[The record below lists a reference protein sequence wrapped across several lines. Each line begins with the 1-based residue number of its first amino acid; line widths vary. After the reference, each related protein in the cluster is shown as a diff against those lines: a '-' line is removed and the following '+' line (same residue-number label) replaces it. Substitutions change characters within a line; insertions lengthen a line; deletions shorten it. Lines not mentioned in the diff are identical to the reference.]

1 MHSIGQYITFIEK
14 CFGSGA
20 ITGTGDKININV
32 VCPICTQNEGVDSTK
47 KKLAIKID
55 SGILHCWKCGYRA
68 RSIYGLLK
76 RYKPHQAEE
85 FIKTFNTAS
94 LISDAEE
101 AAFEAQQ
108 EAIELPRGFQ
118 LLAEYYDEPEAPYY
132 IRQAVKYLKQRGITY
147 RDFWY
152 FKLGITALDLNYKN
166 RILIPSHDQDGN
178 LNFFTS
184 RTHRPSVK
192 PKYFNPRFHRE
203 TVIINYINIDWTDEL
218 TIVEGPFDL
227 FKVNDNATCLLG
239 KELTKEYALFQKIA
253 TNKTP
258 VLLCL
263 DNDAKRASLEVA
275 KLLNSYS
282 VSVRILELPL
292 DIKDPGEI
300 SREQF
305 LKLREEN
312 TVEYDE
318 MYYLRNIIK

>member
-32 VCPICTQNEGVDSTK
+32 VCPICTQNEGIDSTK

>member
-1 MHSIGQYITFIEK
+1 MHTQGQAIDFLEK
-14 CFGSGA
+14 CWGPAKLSNAGLNA
-20 ITGTGDKININV
+20 NV
-32 VCPICTQNEGVDSTK
+32 LCPICHEKTGETEK
-47 KKLAIKID
+47 KKLAIRTD
-55 SGILHCWKCGYRA
+55 SWLTKCWICNYK
-68 RSIYGLLK
+68 SKTIYGLLK
-76 RYKPHQAEE
+76 RYKPHQADE
-85 FIKTFNTAS
+85 FIKTFNAAS

-101 AAFEAQQ
+101 AAFKAQE

-118 LLAEYYDEPEAPYY
+118 LLAEYYDDPEAPYY
-132 IRQAVKYLKQRGITY
+132 IRQAVKYLKQRGVTY

-166 RILIPSHDQDGN
+166 RILIPSHDQEGN

-203 TVIINYINIDWTDEL
+203 TVIINEINIDWSEEL

-263 DNDAKRASLEVA
+263 DNDAKRASLDIA
-275 KLLNSYS
+275 KSLYDYDVN
-282 VSVRILELPL
+282 VRILILPEE
-292 DIKDPGEI
+292 IKDPGEMKRDKFI
-300 SREQF
+300 D
-305 LKLREEN
+305 LINDGKHI
-312 TVEYDE
+312 VEFDDL
-318 MYYLRNIIK
+318 YYLRNLML

>member
-1 MHSIGQYITFIEK
+1 MHTQGQAIDFLEK
-14 CFGSGA
+14 CWGPAKLSNAGLNA
-20 ITGTGDKININV
+20 NV
-32 VCPICTQNEGVDSTK
+32 LCPICHEKTGETEK
-47 KKLAIKID
+47 KKLAIRTD
-55 SGILHCWKCGYRA
+55 SWLTRCWVCNYK
-68 RSIYGLLK
+68 SKTIYGLLK
-76 RYKPHQAEE
+76 RYKPHQADE
-85 FIKTFNTAS
+85 FIKTFNAAS

-101 AAFEAQQ
+101 AAFKAQE

-118 LLAEYYDEPEAPYY
+118 LLAEYYDDPEAPYY
-132 IRQAVKYLKQRGITY
+132 IRQAVKYLKQRGVTY

-203 TVIINYINIDWTDEL
+203 TVIINDINIDWSDEL

-263 DNDAKRASLEVA
+263 DNDAKRDNLEVA

-282 VSVRILELPL
+282 VSVRVLELPE

-300 SREQF
+300 SQEQF
-305 LKLREEN
+305 LKLRKEN

>member
-85 FIKTFNTAS
+85 FIKTFNAAS

-203 TVIINYINIDWTDEL
+203 TVIINDINIDWSDEL

-275 KLLNSYS
+275 RLLNSYS
-282 VSVRILELPL
+282 VSVRVLELPE

-300 SREQF
+300 SQEQF
-305 LKLREEN
+305 QKLREEN
-312 TVEYDE
+312 TVDYDE

>member
-1 MHSIGQYITFIEK
+1 MHTQGQAIDFLEK
-14 CFGSGA
+14 CWGSAKLSNAGLNA
-20 ITGTGDKININV
+20 NV
-32 VCPICTQNEGVDSTK
+32 LCPICHEKTGETEK
-47 KKLAIKID
+47 KKLAIRTD
-55 SGILHCWKCGYRA
+55 SWLTKCWICNYK
-68 RSIYGLLK
+68 SKTIYGLLK

-85 FIKTFNTAS
+85 FIKTFNAAS

-101 AAFEAQQ
+101 AAFKAQE

-118 LLAEYYDEPEAPYY
+118 LLAEYYDDPEAPYY
-132 IRQAVKYLKQRGITY
+132 IRQAVKYLKQRGVTY

-166 RILIPSHDQDGN
+166 RILIPSHDQEGN

-203 TVIINYINIDWTDEL
+203 TVIINEINIDWSEEL

-263 DNDAKRASLEVA
+263 DSDAKRASLDIA
-275 KLLNSYS
+275 KSLYDYDVN
-282 VSVRILELPL
+282 VRILILPEE
-292 DIKDPGEI
+292 IKDPGEMKRDRFI
-300 SREQF
+300 D
-305 LKLREEN
+305 LINDGKHV
-312 TVEYDE
+312 VEFDDL
-318 MYYLRNIIK
+318 YYLRNLML

>member
-85 FIKTFNTAS
+85 FIKTFNAAS

>member
-85 FIKTFNTAS
+85 FIKTFNAAS

-101 AAFEAQQ
+101 TAFKAQE

-203 TVIINYINIDWTDEL
+203 TVIINDINIDWSDEL

-282 VSVRILELPL
+282 VSVRVLELPE

-300 SREQF
+300 SQEQF
-305 LKLREEN
+305 QKLRQEN
-312 TVEYDE
+312 TVDYDE

>member
-85 FIKTFNTAS
+85 FIKTFNAAS

-166 RILIPSHDQDGN
+166 RIIIPSHDQDGN

-203 TVIINYINIDWTDEL
+203 TVIINDINIDWSDEL

>member
-1 MHSIGQYITFIEK
+1 MHTQGQAIDFLEK
-14 CFGSGA
+14 CWGPAKLSNAGLNA
-20 ITGTGDKININV
+20 NV
-32 VCPICTQNEGVDSTK
+32 LCPICHEKTGETEK
-47 KKLAIKID
+47 KKLAIRTD
-55 SGILHCWKCGYRA
+55 SWLTKCWICNYK
-68 RSIYGLLK
+68 SKTIYGLLK
-76 RYKPHQAEE
+76 RYKPHQADE
-85 FIKTFNTAS
+85 FIKTFNAAS

-101 AAFEAQQ
+101 AAFKAQEQ
-108 EAIELPRGFQ
+108 AIELPRGFQ
-118 LLAEYYDEPEAPYY
+118 LLAEYYDDPEAPYY
-132 IRQAVKYLKQRGITY
+132 IRQAVKYLKQRGVTY

-203 TVIINYINIDWTDEL
+203 TVIINDINIDWSDEL

-239 KELTKEYALFQKIA
+239 KELTKEYALLQKIV
-253 TNKTP
+253 TNNTP

-263 DNDAKRASLEVA
+263 DNDAKRTSLEIA
-275 KLLNSYS
+275 KLLNSYG
-282 VSVRILELPL
+282 VSVRVLELPE

-300 SREQF
+300 SQEQF
-305 LKLREEN
+305 QKLREEN
-312 TVEYDE
+312 TVDYDE

>member
-85 FIKTFNTAS
+85 FIKTFNAAS

-166 RILIPSHDQDGN
+166 RIIIPSHDQDGN